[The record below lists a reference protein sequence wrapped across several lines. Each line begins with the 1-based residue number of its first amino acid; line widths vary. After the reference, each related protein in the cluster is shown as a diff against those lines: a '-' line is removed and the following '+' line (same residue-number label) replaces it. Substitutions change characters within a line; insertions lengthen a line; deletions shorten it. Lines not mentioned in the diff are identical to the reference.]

1 MCYFI
6 TPYVYISSAVNETD
20 LMTNYNSI
28 ADKTQIVDCLLLL
41 IDCLLLLLVILLT
54 NLKYSCSVTVF
65 ICVSMCIIYMSPL
78 ILYIIMLYC
87 QYYIQNGN
95 SLADQLKLSCKD

>member
-1 MCYFI
+1 M
-6 TPYVYISSAVNETD
+6 NETD

-28 ADKTQIVDCLLLL
+28 VDKTQIIDCLLLL
-41 IDCLLLLLVILLT
+41 IDCLLLSNYCLLLFIDCLLLSNYCLLLFIDCLLLLLVILLT

-78 ILYIIMLYC
+78 
-87 QYYIQNGN
+87 YYI
-95 SLADQLKLSCKD
+95 